1 MRFISVLNAVVT
13 GTPLFTIPARIENS
27 QLVADA
33 VSIDG
38 TSFTLPID
46 VNSADLIVPICT
58 SRSGGS
64 DCYDPR
70 NSGTFA
76 YCAGT
81 AQCYDRQSPP
91 FACSRT
97 VPASEWS
104 IDTSIYTQHTLGLA
118 GSMIGVN
125 TFEFTATVSIIGND
139 TPVRTPLKGSITQ
152 GFKGV
157 FGVGASR
164 MSCRNETFATQQG
177 AKYMQISIGNISFF
191 ADPPADPLWTEMYQL
206 VPTNTSAT
214 LGKYAFNMFRPTVC
228 GIDLL
233 GNISSHWTTVVDTT
247 EPCLVVP
254 DFMFKSLATWR
265 PGSDNKLYFSLRD
278 GGNHES
284 VFFEL
289 DHVCL
294 KSLPVSASSTDF
306 ASTGIRPIV
315 LGNQALRALGIIAF
329 ETISPFRMHFDNRA
343 TGHSAA
349 CTISKPVCI
358 GQQVFY
364 PQLNVCLNPD
374 CDSYL
379 MSELDPDT
387 MQCVWKSYVN
397 YVLTSIIAFI
407 VIAEFYLYRLS
418 VKTSSVAQAAC
429 ERHLGVS

>member
-1 MRFISVLNAVVT
+1 MRFFPLLTTVVT
-13 GTPLFTIPARIENS
+13 ATPLVKIPTLVENS
-27 QLVADA
+27 QLVTYA

-38 TSFTLPID
+38 TTFTLPID
-46 VNSADLIVPICT
+46 VNSPDLILPICT
-58 SRSGGS
+58 SQSGGS

-70 NSGTFA
+70 NNGTFE

-81 AQCYDRQSPP
+81 AQCHDRESPP
-91 FACSRT
+91 FVCDRT
-97 VPASEWS
+97 VPVSEWS
-104 IDTSIYTQHTLGLA
+104 IDSSIYTEHILDLG
-118 GSMIGVN
+118 GNRIGVN
-125 TFEFTATVSIIGND
+125 AFEFTDTVTIVGNE
-139 TPVRTPLKGSITQ
+139 TSERTPLKGAITE

-157 FGVGASR
+157 LGVGASR

-177 AKYMQISIGNISFF
+177 AKYMQISIENISFF

-206 VPTNTSAT
+206 VPTNDSAT
-214 LGKYAFNMFRPTVC
+214 LGKYACNMYRPTVC

-233 GNISSHWTTVVDTT
+233 GNVSSHWTTVVDTT

-254 DFMFKSLATWR
+254 DFMFNSLETWR

-278 GGNHES
+278 GGNHAS
-284 VFFEL
+284 VVLEL

-294 KSLPVSASSTDF
+294 KSRPVSASSTDF

-315 LGNQALRALGIIAF
+315 LGNQALRALGYIGF
-329 ETISPFRMHFDNRA
+329 ETMSPFRMHFGNRA
-343 TGHSAA
+343 SEPSTT
-349 CTISKPVCI
+349 CTISKPICI

-364 PQLNVCLNPD
+364 PQLNLCLNPD

-397 YVLTSIIAFI
+397 YVITSIIAFI
-407 VIAEFYLYRLS
+407 IIGEFALYRLS
-418 VKTSSVAQAAC
+418 EKTSSVAKAAC
-429 ERHLGVS
+429 ERHLGGS